1 MRDWYA
7 LFDDVKTRG
16 GFASDAQ
23 LAEALHLTRAQI
35 SAWRNGK
42 SDLGTLV
49 KLRIL
54 DVLGHSDVRS
64 AVLSLLPER
73 NRDTLI
79 QEHLALV
86 RRVAEHAG
94 AGAGTNGGSRTA
106 HASAPGN
113 RLLAALSPRERERLE
128 PHLAPV
134 AMPLGQVVFRQGE
147 PLTNVYLP
155 TTAIVAIFHATAN
168 RAPLGVAVVGNE
180 GLLGLSAC
188 IGEPHAGRRAVVQ
201 GAGEAFRLS
210 VEVAR
215 REFALAGAFQRVMLR
230 YTQALM
236 AQMAQIALC
245 VHHHTPRQQ
254 MCRWLLQTLAR
265 QDSDEIRFSQRVFPD
280 MLGAHA
286 ADALDELKSLEAS
299 GALRC
304 RPGSIRVLDRAAIEA
319 AACECHAVL
328 EREYDRIF
336 GAA

>member
-23 LAEALHLTRAQI
+23 LADALHLTRAQI

-54 DVLGHSDVRS
+54 DVLGHNDVRS

-86 RRVAEHAG
+86 RRVAGHAT
-94 AGAGTNGGSRTA
+94 AGRNADGTA
-106 HASAPGN
+106 ADAAAPGN

-147 PLTNVYLP
+147 PLTSVYLP
-155 TTAIVAIFHATAN
+155 TTAIFAIFHATAD

-180 GLLGLSAC
+180 GMLGLSAC
-188 IGEPHAGRRAVVQ
+188 IGEPHAARRAVVQ

-215 REFALAGAFQRVMLR
+215 REFALAGAFQRALLR

-236 AQMAQIALC
+236 AQMTQIALC
-245 VHHHTPRQQ
+245 VNHHTPRQQ
-254 MCRWLLQTLAR
+254 MCRWLLQTLSR
-265 QDSDEIRFSQRVFPD
+265 QDSDDIRFSQKVFPD
-280 MLGAHA
+280 VLGAHA
-286 ADALDELKSLEAS
+286 ASALDELTSLEAS
-299 GALRC
+299 GAVRC
-304 RPGSIRVLDRAAIEA
+304 RPGSIRVLDRTAIEA
-319 AACECHAVL
+319 AACECHSTL
-328 EREYDRIF
+328 ESEYGRIF
-336 GAA
+336 GVA